1 MYKYA
6 LQFFYF
12 IFVLCT
18 IQLNGLSS
26 EYKSI
31 KKVTKKAYLR
41 AGPGKW
47 YPVKWTLEI
56 PSLPLKILEE
66 NGNYYFVEIYDKT
79 KGWISKNLL
88 SNKQQVIIINDTF
101 IYNKEG
107 TPKALVKKNVILEL
121 IHCKHVELSK
131 HCQVRNSK
139 IDGYVKK
146 ENLWGNLGQ

>member
-12 IFVLCT
+12 IFVFCT
-18 IQLNGLSS
+18 IQLNLLSS

-47 YPVKWTLEI
+47 YPVKWTLAI
-56 PSLPLKILEE
+56 PSLPLKILED

-88 SNKQQVIIINDTF
+88 SNKQQVIIIKDTF
-101 IYNKEG
+101 FLSFKVLKYFI
-107 TPKALVKKNVILEL
+107 KKCL
-121 IHCKHVELSK
+121 K
-131 HCQVRNSK
+131 
-139 IDGYVKK
+139 
-146 ENLWGNLGQ
+146 

>member
-6 LQFFYF
+6 LQLFYIILVSF
-12 IFVLCT
+12 TV
-18 IQLNGLSS
+18 QLNLLGS

-47 YPVKWTLEI
+47 YPVKWTLKI
-56 PSLPLKILEE
+56 PRLPLKILEE
-66 NGNYYFVEIYDKT
+66 NGNYYFVEIYDST

-88 SNKQQVIIINDTF
+88 SDKQQVVIINDTF

-107 TPKALVKKNVILEL
+107 KPKALIKKNVILDL
-121 IHCKHVELSK
+121 IDCRNIKLIK
-131 HCQVRNSK
+131 HCEVKNNKTS
-139 IDGYVKK
+139 GFVKK
-146 ENLWGNLGQ
+146 ENLWGNVSK